1 MGRILFFVGLGII
14 LYALIRT
21 ALSAR
26 KPTKKKRSK
35 IPFVVHM
42 CECSVCGTHFPE
54 DEAVLGA
61 GVKYCSEACRAKARG
76 KHAS

>member
-14 LYALIRT
+14 LYALFRM
-21 ALSAR
+21 ALGTR
-26 KPTKKKRSK
+26 KPKKTKRTK
-35 IPFVVHM
+35 IPFVVRM
-42 CECSVCGTHFPE
+42 CECPICGTHFPE

-76 KHAS
+76 KHDS

>member
-26 KPTKKKRSK
+26 KPTK
-35 IPFVVHM
+35 
-42 CECSVCGTHFPE
+42 
-54 DEAVLGA
+54 
-61 GVKYCSEACRAKARG
+61 
-76 KHAS
+76 